1 MIYLEKFQ
9 TVNREKEELYLNDI
23 RSTCF
28 QTFYPFQ
35 VFCYREL
42 TAFSFDAV
50 TVFAGGNGSG
60 KSTLLNIIAEKLGVE
75 RRSLFNR
82 SSFFD
87 DYVKMCDYQLS
98 EKSEKSE
105 KRGLPVKSKIITS
118 DDVFDALLDLRCL
131 NEQIDRKR
139 EDIFD
144 EYTEM
149 KYANVRLRTLN
160 DIDAFKKNN
169 HARKK
174 TKSQY
179 TRERLMKN
187 PKEYSNGESA
197 LRYFTEEIEDHAL
210 YLLDEPENSLSAKFQ
225 LELAQFIED
234 SARFYHCQFIIAT
247 HSPFLLALPFAKI
260 YDLDVTP
267 PRIKVWTDLANVKIY
282 RDFFKG
288 HEGDFE

>member
-9 TVNREKEELYLNDI
+9 TVDREKEELYLNGI

-28 QTFYPFQ
+28 QTFHPFQ
-35 VFCYREL
+35 VFCYREMP
-42 TAFSFDAV
+42 AFAFDAV

-60 KSTLLNIIAEKLGVE
+60 KSTLLNIIAEKLGV
-75 RRSLFNR
+75 RRSALYNR

-87 DYVKMCDYQLS
+87 DYVKMCDFQLS
-98 EKSEKSE
+98 GIREV
-105 KRGLPVKSKIITS
+105 PAKSKIITS
-118 DDVFDALLDLRCL
+118 DDVFDALLNLRCL
-131 NEQIDRKR
+131 NEQIDQKR
-139 EDIFD
+139 EGLFD
-144 EYTEM
+144 EYIEM
-149 KYANVRLRTLN
+149 KRANVRLRTLN
-160 DIDAFKKNN
+160 DIDEFKKNN

-187 PKEYSNGESA
+187 PREYSNGESA
-197 LRYFTEEIEDHAL
+197 LHYFTEEIEDHAL

-260 YDLDVTP
+260 YDLDEMP
-267 PRIKVWTDLANVKIY
+267 PQNKAWTDLENIRIY
-282 RDFFKG
+282 RDFFKK
-288 HEGDFE
+288 HEGEFE

>member
-9 TVNREKEELYLNDI
+9 TVDREREELFLNDI

-42 TAFSFDAV
+42 AAFSFDAV

-60 KSTLLNIIAEKLGVE
+60 KSTLLNIIAEKLGV
-75 RRSLFNR
+75 RRTSLFNR

-98 EKSEKSE
+98 GKSEKKE
-105 KRGLPVKSKIITS
+105 LPVKSKIITS

-139 EDIFD
+139 EDLFD
-144 EYTEM
+144 EYAEM
-149 KYANVRLRTLN
+149 KHANVRLRTLN

-174 TKSQY
+174 TRSQY

-197 LRYFTEEIEDHAL
+197 LHYFTEEIEDYAL

-234 SARFYHCQFIIAT
+234 SVRFYHCQFIIAT

-267 PRIKVWTDLANVKIY
+267 PENKEWTALENVRIY
-282 RDFFKG
+282 RDFFKK
-288 HEGDFE
+288 HEGEFE